1 LQNLGLECAAELPPQ
16 HFYGQKYASVKKSVI
31 LRGTVMGAMEV
42 MLIASIPV
50 SEIIGIACGMF
61 VLTIGAMA
69 LGFGILKAGGE
80 HIRL

>member
-1 LQNLGLECAAELPPQ
+1 
-16 HFYGQKYASVKKSVI
+16 
-31 LRGTVMGAMEV
+31 

-50 SEIIGIACGMF
+50 SEILGIGVGMF

-69 LGFGILKAGGE
+69 LGFGILKVGGE